1 MGRTGNFILL
11 VFLKYSESNQLFIET
26 SQYFQ
31 AGAEKLIRLFDGTGG
46 GGIHFN
52 KGQYGA
58 SEWAVQELDKTPML
72 PSVKDAIG
80 LVIMANGVWHYR
92 QSCFSK
98 PSLCTCY
105 FDIYI

>member
-1 MGRTGNFILL
+1 MISLARWSLHYI
-11 VFLKYSESNQLFIET
+11 KR
-26 SQYFQ
+26 FQ

-58 SEWAVQELDKTPML
+58 SEWAVKELEKTPTL

-80 LVIMANGVWHYR
+80 LVIIANGLPHYR
-92 QSCFSK
+92 QG
-98 PSLCTCY
+98 
-105 FDIYI
+105 YIS

>member
-1 MGRTGNFILL
+1 MISLARWSLL
-11 VFLKYSESNQLFIET
+11 YIKL
-26 SQYFQ
+26 FQ

-58 SEWAVQELDKTPML
+58 SEWAVKELEKTPML

-80 LVIMANGVWHYR
+80 LVIIASGVSHYR
-92 QSCFSK
+92 QGYFSK
-98 PSLCTCY
+98 KS
-105 FDIYI
+105 